1 MKLNNHGWGMKNM
14 IIYCCI
20 LLLFLIIAVCNVHSL
35 YKNIEDGHKS
45 YNNQN
50 KQNNKLNNTTNK
62 NKNNNGTTNG
72 GNSNVYID
80 YSIYHDYEKKMAEV
94 AKSYVI
100 ENRDALHTGI
110 ASVLLTELVTNGY
123 INQLYD
129 QVNNT
134 ECSGYVNVWDDESGT
149 YQSQAYLKCT
159 NYTTEGY

>member
-35 YKNIEDGHKS
+35 YKNIENGHKN

-50 KQNNKLNNTTNK
+50 KQSNKLNNTTN
-62 NKNNNGTTNG
+62 NNNGTTNS

-110 ASVLLTELVTNGY
+110 ASVLLIELVTNGY